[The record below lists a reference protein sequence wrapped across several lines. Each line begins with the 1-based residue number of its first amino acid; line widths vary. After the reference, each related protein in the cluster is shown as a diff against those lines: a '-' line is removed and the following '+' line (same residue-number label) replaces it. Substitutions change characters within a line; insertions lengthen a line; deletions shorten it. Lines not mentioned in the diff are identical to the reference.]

1 MNLDGSTSTL
11 HRQLNSISRFIRPF
25 TIVAALILLAVL
37 GNRLYVNLDMTA
49 TERHTLLPQ
58 SVQTVDTLNG
68 LVEVEVFINPQDQQ
82 QKVVAALLEKYRSA
96 KADFNYIFTDPAL
109 NPGRMRKLNIAPGG
123 EIFFNHQGRTQRISQ
138 VSEQAVTMAL
148 QRLARNA
155 QRVASFVT
163 GHGERNLQSSNNA
176 DIGVFATQLRESGF
190 ETQSVN
196 LTTAT
201 NLDADNGLLIIA
213 SPLQRYLPAESATL
227 LDYLSRGGNLI
238 WLTEPS
244 SDDGLKAIEFEL
256 GVRRLPGVVVDLAAR
271 KLQVER
277 PDFAIVNQYSP
288 HTATQGFSS
297 VTLFPQASGLELQA
311 NREWRAAALAQ
322 AGEQA
327 WTETGALSG
336 DVAFG
341 DDDRE
346 VSGPF
351 PLIIALERERA
362 GKTQK
367 VLVSGD
373 GDFIA
378 DAWIGNG
385 GNRDLGSRIFNWSID
400 DDELIQVNYPVAPDQ
415 TLNLTPVA
423 TVSLF
428 LFALILMPGALFGTA
443 TKIWFQ
449 RRHG

>member
-1 MNLDGSTSTL
+1 MNFTTMIKTLYRAPGSIERHL
-11 HRQLNSISRFIRPF
+11 RPII
-25 TIVAALILLAVL
+25 IVAAIILFGVL
-37 GNRLYVNLDMTA
+37 CNRLYVDVDMTA

-58 SVQTVDTLNG
+58 SIQSLDALQGPVNA
-68 LVEVEVFINPQDQQ
+68 EIFINPLDQQ
-82 QKVVAALLEKYRSA
+82 QNAVSELFEKYQSHSP
-96 KADFNYIFTDPAL
+96 DFNYSFTDPAID
-109 NPGRMRKLNIAPGG
+109 PARMRKLNIAPGG
-123 EIFFNHQGRTQRISQ
+123 EIFFRHKERTQRISQ
-138 VSEQAVTMAL
+138 VSEQTVTMAL
-148 QRLARNA
+148 QRLARSA
-155 QRVASFVT
+155 PKVASFVT
-163 GHGERNLQSSNNA
+163 GHGERNLQSRNNA
-176 DIGVFATQLRESGF
+176 DIGVFANQLRESGF
-190 ETQSVN
+190 ETQSIN

-201 NLDADNGLLIIA
+201 SLDVDQGILIVA
-213 SPLQRYLPAESATL
+213 SPLQRYLPAETATL

-244 SDDGLKAIEFEL
+244 SDDGLKAIEYEL
-256 GVRRLPGVVVDLAAR
+256 GVRRLPGVVVDLAAQN
-271 KLQVER
+271 LQVDR

-336 DVAFG
+336 EVAFG
-341 DDDRE
+341 DDPQE

-367 VLVSGD
+367 ILVSGD

-385 GNRDLGSRIFNWSID
+385 GNRDLGNRLFNWSSD
-400 DDELIQVNYPVAPDQ
+400 DEELIQVQYPTAPDQ
-415 TLNLTPVA
+415 TLSLTPFA

-428 LFALILMPGALFGTA
+428 LLALILLPGALLGTA
-443 TKIWFQ
+443 TRIWFQ